1 MQIRTIIILFSL
13 TFLGCAN
20 EGNPSPSEIDL
31 VKLISRSSITYLNRP
46 ASIIKLEIQSE
57 DLNIIRYV
65 EIRAIK
71 PSTATKGALVLST
84 GGFGTN
90 YYGIGLETNTTLN
103 FAINLGLETF
113 EIKWLRS
120 QGWGTETAGIGYP
133 TAVRAY
139 GAILRY
145 LKEKEMTNTK
155 NIIAHGGSGGSFQIA
170 YGLTRFNL
178 ENDINH
184 AILIAGPP
192 TADLN
197 QAIFGDKALK
207 SYWPDG
213 IGGFRTTDYIHGWD
227 NQGNYCQNR
236 SQNPPDFVLKE
247 LDKSSLLSTS
257 VTTDLS
263 YKTNLIFIN
272 TNDETNADG
281 QGRLYFDAIQS
292 NKQWHYIPDE
302 TSHDVG
308 GITAGAMKIRE
319 IIQTLL

>member
-113 EIKWLRS
+113 EIKWLGS

-302 TSHDVG
+302 ISHDVG

>member
-20 EGNPSPSEIDL
+20 EENPSPSEIDL

-113 EIKWLRS
+113 EIKWLGS

-257 VTTDLS
+257 VTTDLN

-272 TNDETNADG
+272 TNDETNAFASSG
-281 QGRLYFDAIQS
+281 VDA
-292 NKQWHYIPDE
+292 
-302 TSHDVG
+302 
-308 GITAGAMKIRE
+308 
-319 IIQTLL
+319 